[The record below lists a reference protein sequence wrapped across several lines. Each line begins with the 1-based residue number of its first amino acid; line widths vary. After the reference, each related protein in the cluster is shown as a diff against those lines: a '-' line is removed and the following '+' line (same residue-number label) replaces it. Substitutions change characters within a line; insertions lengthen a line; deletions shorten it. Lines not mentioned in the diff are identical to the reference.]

1 MKDINLY
8 MVGGAVRD
16 LIRDVQSKD
25 IDFAVEANSFDHMRE
40 WLIRNNFT
48 IFAETP
54 KYFTLRA
61 RAPKNSFTFAG
72 KDMTS
77 ETFDFTL
84 CRTERDYT
92 DGRHP
97 DVVEMGTIYDDLSRR
112 DFTMNAVAIAQDGTV
127 IDPFGGV
134 EDIEM
139 DGGFGLIRCVGS
151 IDRLKEDG
159 LRILRAIRF
168 FVQLGFSMDGDI
180 DDFLRTEEAVNA
192 LRTISIDRIRDE
204 MHKAFKANS
213 FLAMDTFNDYREISE
228 LIFKEKGVWLRP
240 TTEKK

>member
-16 LIRDVQSKD
+16 LIRGVQSKD
-25 IDFAVEANSFDHMRE
+25 IDFAVEADSFDHMRE
-40 WLIRNNFT
+40 WLIRNNFV

-61 RAPKNSFTFAG
+61 RAPKDSFKFANM
-72 KDMTS
+72 DLTS
-77 ETFDFTL
+77 QTFDFTL

-112 DFTMNAVAIAQDGTV
+112 DFTMNAIAIDKDGNY

-134 EDIEM
+134 ADITG
-139 DGGFGLIRCVGS
+139 DVGIGLIRCVGG
-151 IDRLKEDG
+151 IDRLREDG

-168 FVQLGFSMDGDI
+168 FVQLEFDI
-180 DDFLRTEEAVNA
+180 DEEIDEFLFSPEAVEA
-192 LRTISIDRIRDE
+192 LRTISLDRIRDE
-204 MHKAFKANS
+204 TNKAFKANS
-213 FLAMDTFNDYREISE
+213 LLAIQTFSDYSVISE
-228 LIFKEKGVWLRP
+228 LIFNEKEVWLKP